1 MTATRVAGRSE
12 AHTIP
17 IGAMMSWHSVTPPA
31 GWLLCNGQQVPIAT
45 YTQLYNA
52 LTNTGTAFP
61 YGSNTNGA
69 GAAGST
75 HFYVPNL
82 VSYFPAAPS
91 LLTPAVSGRNSNVG
105 ATAGSATHTHTWDL
119 GLSIGLSGSSTHSH
133 TMNNPDTNAAGQ
145 GQHTLTANLPASSGA
160 TNAGANGTLNTAF
173 GAHVHNTNSSSALTD
188 GHAGHI
194 HLGNVTS
201 PTTNAPT
208 HQHSYNVSGNSY
220 TPAAVTALPPYLT
233 TCYVIL
239 AQPQLNG
246 GVG

>member
-17 IGAMMSWHSVTPPA
+17 IGAMMSWHSSTPPA

-61 YGSNTNGA
+61 YGANTNGA

-82 VSYFPAAPS
+82 VNYFPAAPS
-91 LLTPAVSGRNSNVG
+91 LLTPAVSGKNSNVG
-105 ATAGSATHTHTWDL
+105 VTAGSATHTHTWDL
-119 GLSIGLSGSSTHSH
+119 GLSIGLSGDSSHSHNLNAGSNNVAYGGTHSL
-133 TMNNPDTNAAGQ
+133 Q
-145 GQHTLTANLPASSGA
+145 VNLGGSSASV
-160 TNAGANGTLNTAF
+160 NAGANGNLNSAL
-173 GAHVHNTNSSSALTD
+173 GSHAHSTNQANSSTD
-188 GHAGHI
+188 GHGGHGHGMSAI
-194 HLGNVTS
+194 STD
-201 PTTNAPT
+201 APN

-220 TPAAVTALPPYLT
+220 TPAAATVLPPYLT